1 VLNGDHVSIGES
13 KMPNPIEECHKTPA
27 VLTFYSDLAR
37 GGQTG
42 RDLRNGNADA
52 HLETSG

>member
-1 VLNGDHVSIGES
+1 
-13 KMPNPIEECHKTPA
+13 MPNPIEECRKTPA